1 MRSSVSL
8 VAGAIA
14 VMLSS
19 AQSLAQDANT
29 VPLQPPAYPL
39 TLRYGTG
46 LVDIP
51 VAWVSPN
58 NGDLFF
64 GFSGTNIPACGTPC
78 DLSTSQKWNTNFSI
92 ETHWIQ
98 RFTIGFSL
106 YSNNPEWGFYGQF
119 LALTEKEGSWRPA
132 IAIGFRNLG
141 PYNHEDRLLL
151 GHDVMIDSGGGASG
165 YTPPTYDGFKTAP
178 TFYGVVSKN
187 WKVGSNG
194 EAGATVGYGNGI
206 FSDDGGLGK
215 SYNDKGQIVKGLF
228 LGGRYGFRPNADW
241 TFNFMVENN
250 GWDWNAGAVVD
261 WKGIFL
267 GLYGSELEEGSM
279 SPSKGSLYQVYNYT
293 KFNLN
298 IGFSTNL
305 FLASQGT
312 VLRSQVLSQPTASA
326 VPVETRRTREFDAM
340 SAAGVGLSVG
350 DHGHLD
356 AAFQVRRFHAR
367 QPCRPEMVNPCRRC
381 LFPPAGPAERLNR
394 QLLKLPED
402 ERRGLRNRVG
412 ARKHHL
418 GQYGTR
424 ARQTQNRQLDFWRV
438 GKIFPLDVA
447 RIFRAD

>member
-1 MRSSVSL
+1 MRTMRSSVSL

-58 NGDLFF
+58 NGDIFF

-151 GHDVMIDSGGGASG
+151 GHDVQIDSGGGASG

-187 WKVGSNG
+187 WKVGANG

-215 SYNDKGQIVKGLF
+215 SYNDKGQLVKGLF

-250 GWDWNAGAVVD
+250 GWDWNAGAVID

-312 VLRSQVLSQPTASA
+312 VLRSQVGELKQQQAQLSAEIAEREKHISDLEAQLRKAQAGELAETSKKREQLDSQIQEEKEAINRAEERLQQLQGAQKPPAAPPTAPTPTPPPPPPPS
-326 VPVETRRTREFDAM
+326 PP
-340 SAAGVGLSVG
+340 S
-350 DHGHLD
+350 
-356 AAFQVRRFHAR
+356 
-367 QPCRPEMVNPCRRC
+367 
-381 LFPPAGPAERLNR
+381 PPAG
-394 QLLKLPED
+394 
-402 ERRGLRNRVG
+402 G
-412 ARKHHL
+412 APSR
-418 GQYGTR
+418 
-424 ARQTQNRQLDFWRV
+424 
-438 GKIFPLDVA
+438 
-447 RIFRAD
+447 